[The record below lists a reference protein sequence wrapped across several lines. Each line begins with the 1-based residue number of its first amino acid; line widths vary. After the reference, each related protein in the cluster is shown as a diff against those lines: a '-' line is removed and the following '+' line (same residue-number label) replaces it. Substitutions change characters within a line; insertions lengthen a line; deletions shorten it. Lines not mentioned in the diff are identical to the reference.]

1 LPVLR
6 PDLIN
11 KDIDPYRRLSASQ
24 VIGWKS
30 CPRLWYYNW
39 EVRLKGPLPP
49 QIIRGNAA
57 EACICRVLR
66 ESPVI
71 ISPDSP
77 DLLISPL
84 TDEGIPDLKNKEN
97 WIAPRLTPRSEEE
110 WPSDRS
116 AIMEW
121 AVSRVDCH
129 LDRCWTEA
137 VADWERS
144 PNRSGSLDDVSIEEC
159 RLMVIEGIRMHLDEV
174 ENCVNMNGGGL
185 LDDWR
190 RGEVRPVIPAP
201 DGFPGEWN
209 SPHPSARNSGHVT
222 WCEAW
227 EIARPWF
234 VDPDGKSFS
243 ESTCHPEGWF
253 QGEYDIVY
261 RWDGNIR
268 IIDIKA
274 SVGAGDRS
282 YGYLEQLRL
291 YAWLWWETHG
301 REDQVSSI
309 AIWYL
314 GAGSVKEVKLP
325 NITEMGEYNN
335 QLKDLYQMI
344 RASSP
349 DLSECPAMP
358 SPLRYFEAGGI
369 PANPPIDEDP
379 NARCRGCDYR
389 GICENSDHD
398 IELTTENRIERFGH
412 AWPITPLGEIRP
424 RSDAVGEV
432 IGLTGPI
439 LNEDGTIDVRFRLQE
454 GYDRALVKPSYHGG
468 LKKVTRS
475 LSEGSRVK
483 ISNATTSIWRGEV
496 NIELDE
502 KSEITIAN
510 DDDLAPILDIET
522 RVNIVARIWSIDAFP
537 DGEGIRRWSAT
548 LIDATGTA
556 AVVAFKQFIPISAS
570 AVKRGDTIAVLN
582 GEKGEWSGRPQVK
595 VGPGTKVVI
604 FSHADEVPEF

>member
-6 PDLIN
+6 PDLTDQ
-11 KDIDPYRRLSASQ
+11 DIDPYRRLSASQ

-39 EVRLKGPLPP
+39 EMRLKGPLPP

-57 EACICRVLR
+57 EACICRILR
-66 ESPVI
+66 ESPTI
-71 ISPDSP
+71 ISPESP
-77 DLLISPL
+77 DILISPL

-97 WIAPRLTPRSEEE
+97 WIAPRLTPRNEEE

-116 AIMEW
+116 TIMEW
-121 AVSRVDCH
+121 ALSRVDIH
-129 LDRCWTEA
+129 LDRCWDEA

-144 PNRSGSLDDVSIEEC
+144 PNRSGSLEDISIEEC
-159 RLMVIEGIRMHLDEV
+159 RLMVIEGIKMHLDEV
-174 ENCVNMNGGGL
+174 EDCINMDGGPL
-185 LDDWR
+185 LENWR
-190 RGEVRPVIPAP
+190 RGDARPIIPAP
-201 DGFPGEWN
+201 DGFPGEWKI
-209 SPHPSARNSGHVT
+209 PHPSAKNEGDVT

-234 VDPDGKSFS
+234 VDPDAKSFS

-261 RWDGNIR
+261 RWNGDIR

-291 YAWLWWETHG
+291 YAWLWWETHD
-301 REDQVSSI
+301 REEQVSSM

-314 GAGSVKEVKLP
+314 GTGTVKEIKLP
-325 NITEMGEYNN
+325 NISDMEEYSTK
-335 QLKDLYQMI
+335 LKNLYQMI
-344 RASSP
+344 RAQVP
-349 DLSECPAMP
+349 ELSDCPASP

-369 PANPPIDEDP
+369 ASNPPIDEDP

-389 GICENSDHD
+389 GICENSNHD
-398 IELTTENRIERFGH
+398 LELKAESRIERFGH
-412 AWPITPLGEIRP
+412 TWPITSLGNIEP
-424 RSDAVGEV
+424 RSDAIGDV
-432 IGLTGPI
+432 IGLSGPT
-439 LNEDGTIDVRFRLQE
+439 LNEDGTIDVRFRLQD
-454 GYDRALVKPSYHGG
+454 GYDRALVKPSYQGG

-483 ISNATTSIWRGEV
+483 VSNATTSIWRGEV
-496 NIELDE
+496 NIELDD
-502 KSEITIAN
+502 KSEISIA
-510 DDDLAPILDIET
+510 DDDETASILDIET
-522 RVNIVARIWSIDAFP
+522 RINIVARVWSIDAFP
-537 DGEGIRRWSAT
+537 DGEGVSRWSAT

-582 GEKGEWSGRPQVK
+582 GEKGEWAGRSQVK

-604 FSHADEVPEF
+604 VSYADEVPEF